1 MLNASQIVKEIQS
14 KYKIIGRTEELK
26 KIILARS
33 VDKNLIIEGQVG
45 TGKTRIAKAIA
56 SFYDTDFARI
66 DCSEET
72 LPHNLVG
79 YFDPP
84 LVISKGYQEDSYIY
98 GPLASS
104 MLKGGCLFIN
114 EINRMPESTQNSL
127 LTALDEGILEIPKLK
142 TIRAHKKFF
151 TIATQNPAAHVGV
164 TVIGE
169 ALKDRFI
176 WIKLDFQPPEEEVLI
191 IKQEANLDN
200 LDGEKIAQLSQQIIH
215 HSRNN
220 RSIQRGSSI
229 RGAIDLAQLISKT
242 EEINSSTNW
251 VNTAIMAL
259 YNKVELEDG
268 VTSSKEEIITDIV
281 LSALNKS
288 DFQ

>member
-14 KYKIIGRTEELK
+14 KYKIIGRTEELE

-142 TIRAHKKFF
+142 TIKAHNKFF

-176 WIKLDFQPPEEEVLI
+176 WIKLDFQPSEEEVLI
-191 IKQEANLDN
+191 IKQEANLNDTN
-200 LDGEKIAQLSQQIIH
+200 GEKIAQLSQQIIH

-220 RSIQRGSSI
+220 RSFQRGSSI

-242 EEINSSTNW
+242 EEINSSKNW
-251 VNTAIMAL
+251 VSTSIMAL

-268 VTSSKEEIITDIV
+268 VTSSKEEIIADIV
-281 LSALNKS
+281 LSVLNSS